1 MNYAKVREITI
12 DEIPVID
19 VPGVKDADGRQ
30 LRAVADQMVLAAKG
44 IGFFC
49 SRGHGVSRDMLDE
62 TYALSQTFFRSPDE
76 LRTVSQNAM
85 TIRLDIVRQRVI
97 VDAGLDRDGAARRS
111 GWQTG
116 KTL

>member
-76 LRTVSQNAM
+76 VKDSVAERYDNSFGY
-85 TIRLDIVRQRVI
+85 RQAEGNR
-97 VDAGLDRDGAARRS
+97 
-111 GWQTG
+111 
-116 KTL
+116 